1 MSGLGLL
8 VQDSQVEMCFGNC
21 RVRRGTQETA
31 DLRSALRNVVKG
43 VSQRLEMLIDGTGD
57 EDVGKCQSP
66 QDGPFYCCLVVVST
80 GLIYIARV
88 YTSVVHRKQPVA
100 GGSSGMLSRLT
111 RTSADRLSTFL
122 QLGYHTI
129 DVECRVAACL
139 GPELLEHVAVFCFQ
153 RFLASLGDHTT
164 LDPHLR
170 SFSHCEIGALRD
182 VERGNL
188 GIAGAQALVE
198 EWLDV
203 VSLMSYTDT
212 HE

>member
-1 MSGLGLL
+1 M
-8 VQDSQVEMCFGNC
+8 
-21 RVRRGTQETA
+21 
-31 DLRSALRNVVKG
+31 
-43 VSQRLEMLIDGTGD
+43 
-57 EDVGKCQSP
+57 
-66 QDGPFYCCLVVVST
+66 
-80 GLIYIARV
+80 
-88 YTSVVHRKQPVA
+88 SVVTAGWVVLLLFGYCLHRFDPYCPGIYFCGPPKTAGCGGIVRHVVA
-100 GGSSGMLSRLT
+100 AYENFGRSS
-111 RTSADRLSTFL
+111 AFL
-122 QLGYHTI
+122 QLGYHAI